1 MIAALQAWMGK
12 LFSPTT
18 WIGVAALLGCV
29 VLYFVFAV
37 NPQKAEDT
45 GVRLGQAEC
54 TTAAASSA
62 VTRTAAAAASTAA
75 KASADIDRSG
85 KAGALQERARARID
99 SHFDHLEQEARHDA
113 PNPVDACVLEPDR
126 LRRWASANAGPGS
139 DRYSA
144 DQSATARQFNTAPT
158 DLAPATVGRDG
169 RSGGQPPP
177 SSQGVSSTGSAALQ
191 PADVSGDRAP

>member
-29 VLYFVFAV
+29 VLYFVLGV

-62 VTRTAAAAASTAA
+62 VTRTTAAAANVASQADAA
-75 KASADIDRSG
+75 IARSG

-99 SHFDHLEQEARHDA
+99 THFNHLEQEARHDV
-113 PNPVDACVLEPDR
+113 PNPVDACVLPVDR
-126 LRRWASANAGPGS
+126 LRRWAAANAGPGG
-139 DRYSA
+139 DRY
-144 DQSATARQFNTAPT
+144 PT
-158 DLAPATVGRDG
+158 DQGAAATQRDQAPSEPAAASIGRDA
-169 RSGGQPPP
+169 RSGSQPPP
-177 SSQGVSSTGSAALQ
+177 SSRGVSSTGSAALQ
-191 PADVSGDRAP
+191 PAEVPGDRAP